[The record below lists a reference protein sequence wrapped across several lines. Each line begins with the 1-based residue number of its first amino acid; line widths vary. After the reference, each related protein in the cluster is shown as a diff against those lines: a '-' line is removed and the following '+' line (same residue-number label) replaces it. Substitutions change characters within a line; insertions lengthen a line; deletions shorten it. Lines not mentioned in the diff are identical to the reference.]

1 MPFSPKQVIFEA
13 AIEWRVAQLK
23 PSFVDEYCIMLAWN
37 KPTDGVVK
45 LDVDGVLELQQFWS
59 NWEIGA
65 FKFSLPMLEAE
76 SGG

>member
-1 MPFSPKQVIFEA
+1 
-13 AIEWRVAQLK
+13 
-23 PSFVDEYCIMLAWN
+23 MLAWN

-45 LDVDGVLELQQFWS
+45 LNVDGMLELQQFWS
-59 NWEIGA
+59 NRVIGA